1 MSSYRRGAVY
11 HVSRAGREI
20 FRLDAA
26 SLAQHFKSG
35 QVLPT
40 DLYWCAGMSTWLPIS
55 GLSSLQGVSP
65 SGLGTSVGSSGP
77 SGAISSSLGLAQAAA
92 PSHLPPRPAQPPERC
107 PHCNS
112 KTIKTARAIYLAGT
126 RDSTGSGMSYGWGR
140 NWSPRSYSST
150 RTSRS
155 RLAAQLAPPDE
166 AGCGMTSIM
175 MLLILVGLVATLA
188 GAFTTSRWFIV
199 LAAALGYG
207 LYRFCKSDMAQQEA
221 QGVSARMEEY
231 ERTWYCSK
239 CATKFIW

>member
-1 MSSYRRGAVY
+1 
-11 HVSRAGREI
+11 
-20 FRLDAA
+20 
-26 SLAQHFKSG
+26 
-35 QVLPT
+35 
-40 DLYWCAGMSTWLPIS
+40 
-55 GLSSLQGVSP
+55 
-65 SGLGTSVGSSGP
+65 
-77 SGAISSSLGLAQAAA
+77 
-92 PSHLPPRPAQPPERC
+92 
-107 PHCNS
+107 
-112 KTIKTARAIYLAGT
+112 
-126 RDSTGSGMSYGWGR
+126 MSYGWGR

-207 LYRFCKSDMAQQEA
+207 LYRFYKSDMAQQEA
-221 QGVSARMEEY
+221 QGMSARMEEY